1 MIMNRVVHEKLLISD
16 KSCLFFY
23 DIITF
28 GKSLNIS
35 FRRDIVSLELKIVS
49 KKYGNNINNPQTQ
62 LGKDCSETLSETIKI
77 EICKKVLRLNIGTI
91 T

>member
-1 MIMNRVVHEKLLISD
+1 MIMNWAAHEKLLISD

-35 FRRDIVSLELKIVS
+35 FRRDIVSMEQKIVS
-49 KKYGNNINNPQTQ
+49 KNYGNNINNSQTQ
-62 LGKDCSETLSETIKI
+62 LGKDYSETLSETIKI